1 MLNGHLHGLISRLLD
16 EYQIRTRDC
25 EGLAMSFS
33 VLSRSAKAPEARD
46 WLGCS
51 LAAGPSN
58 AVMSRAPQRCIC
70 MAAVVVTAAVQKH
83 TNHSWPNYH
92 YIREDDVGKGTGRSS
107 RKKDVL
113 SPSMFPACSQ
123 AGLEASFRG
132 LAGESRRG
140 RSRRRCLDL
149 VFSFCRWLL
158 SCHS

>member
-58 AVMSRAPQRCIC
+58 AVMSRAPQRCTC

-107 RKKDVL
+107 RNKRRSVTKHVPCMLTGRTRSVL
-113 SPSMFPACSQ
+113 QRPGWREPLRPLAPAMS
-123 AGLEASFRG
+123 
-132 LAGESRRG
+132 
-140 RSRRRCLDL
+140 
-149 VFSFCRWLL
+149 
-158 SCHS
+158 